1 MSKAQAT
8 DKSNKKNG
16 SADTTP
22 PTDTIPYDQAVAE
35 GKKIL
40 ADAERGQW
48 RLGELAHN
56 VEKGYGE
63 RKLAKFAEAIG
74 VAPCTLL
81 RYRDVYRAWKD
92 ICAPGRKSISD
103 IPYSVLRELAGHKER
118 EKIIHKDPNI
128 TKREAREEVR
138 SLRALRKRSSSRS
151 KRTSGLGTIADGS
164 TTLSQLPTRPRVWL
178 ERWTWMMTNN
188 WTSYCQ
194 QSIRV
199 R

>member
-92 ICAPGRKSISD
+92 ICAPGRESIPS
-103 IPYSVLRELAGHKER
+103 YAVLRELAAHPNHEQ
-118 EKIIHKDPNI
+118 IIRDNPKI
-128 TKREAREEVR
+128 TKREAYE
-138 SLRALRKRSSSRS
+138 LRRKYQG
-151 KRTSGLGTIADGS
+151 KEKEKQKQED
-164 TTLSQLPTRPRVWL
+164 
-178 ERWTWMMTNN
+178 E
-188 WTSYCQ
+188 
-194 QSIRV
+194 
-199 R
+199 

>member
-138 SLRALRKRSSSRS
+138 KF
-151 KRTSGLGTIADGS
+151 KGTAK
-164 TTLSQLPTRPRVWL
+164 
-178 ERWTWMMTNN
+178 EK
-188 WTSYCQ
+188 Q
-194 QSIRV
+194 QQEQENE
-199 R
+199 